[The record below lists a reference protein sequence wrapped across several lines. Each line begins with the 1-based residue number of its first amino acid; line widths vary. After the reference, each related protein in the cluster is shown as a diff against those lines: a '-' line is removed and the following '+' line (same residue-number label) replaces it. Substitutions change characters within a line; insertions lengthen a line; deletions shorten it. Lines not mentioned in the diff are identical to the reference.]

1 MNKEDLKI
9 IQQNVPDVSDELI
22 SKIYEE
28 SHQDIMETICKLLE
42 IPSIEKTTTE
52 WEKRREIC
60 DNYDS
65 EMQVLLQGMRKS
77 GLEENGVLNIPVAV
91 PELSRP
97 SKKPKIESIDEEEEI
112 NGMSLSMPTIS
123 LNPKFT

>member
-1 MNKEDLKI
+1 MNREDLKI
-9 IQQNVPDVSDELI
+9 IQQNVPEVSDELI
-22 SKIYEE
+22 YKMYEDC
-28 SHQDIMETICKLLE
+28 HQDIMETICKLLE

-65 EMQVLLQGMRKS
+65 EMQTLLKNMRNS
-77 GLEENGVLNIPVAV
+77 GLEDNGVLNIPVAV

-97 SKKPKIESIDEEEEI
+97 SKKIKIETIEEEPVD
-112 NGMSLSMPTIS
+112 MSLSLPPIVI
-123 LNPKFT
+123 NPKFT